1 MRTITYLLAMLGGL
15 YLILT
20 LTNALMGALGIA

>member
-1 MRTITYLLAMLGGL
+1 MRTITYLLAMIGGL

-20 LTNALMGALGIA
+20 VTSAALAALGI